1 MIIDTPRMGELGVV
15 NTDLTQSLGDM
26 EELALK
32 YRFRDSIYQ
41 GEPTWAIQKAL
52 SENSLK
58 PAQLANYQK
67 VEMKL
72 NTKDSAPSKSNK
84 RKLIE
89 CRGNQRSSKLYKK
102 IALTS
107 KKVRDRKI
115 SHLFI
120 SKAFLK

>member
-1 MIIDTPRMGELGVV
+1 MGELGVV

-67 VEMKL
+67 VEIKL
-72 NTKDSAPSKSNK
+72 NTKDSAPSN
-84 RKLIE
+84 RTNE
-89 CRGNQRSSKLYKK
+89 N
-102 IALTS
+102 
-107 KKVRDRKI
+107 
-115 SHLFI
+115 
-120 SKAFLK
+120 